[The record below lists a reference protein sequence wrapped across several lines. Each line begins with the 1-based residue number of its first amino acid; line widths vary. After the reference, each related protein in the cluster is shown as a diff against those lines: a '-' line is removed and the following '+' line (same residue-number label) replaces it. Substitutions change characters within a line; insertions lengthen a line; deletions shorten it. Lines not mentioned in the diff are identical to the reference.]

1 MAKGDLYLGVAG
13 SETLLSGFGRTFT
26 IGDQEFARQERTA
39 SCRLVKDIK
48 EGSPKKRFTLDY
60 NMIDGPDLETFIDL
74 YLLAQ
79 ELSFF
84 YYTDVSTY
92 EAYTVVMAPIDRER
106 ILLLDDGIWGNV
118 SIVLDEV

>member
-1 MAKGDLYLGVAG
+1 MLGVAG

-26 IGDQEFARQERTA
+26 ISDQELARQERT
-39 SCRLVKDIK
+39 SSGRLVKDIK
-48 EGSPKKRFTLDY
+48 EDSPKKQFTLDY
-60 NMIDGPDLETFIDL
+60 NMIDSSDLEDFLDL

-92 EAYTVVMAPIDRER
+92 QQYTVVMAPIDRER
-106 ILLLDDGIWGNV
+106 ITLLDDGLWGGV
-118 SIVLDEV
+118 IIVLDEV